1 MNVCHIARKRFR
13 GGPGSNLK
21 IKKSYLSSAVQRS
34 SSRVFDFCK
43 DLLGYAIDEIL
54 IAGL

>member
-1 MNVCHIARKRFR
+1 MNVCHVARKRFR

-34 SSRVFDFCK
+34 SSRVFEFCK
-43 DLLGYAIDEIL
+43 DLLGYGIDEIL